1 MQRATDDTVTAIQG
15 IGGTI
20 GQISDIAKTIAIA
33 VEQQGQAT
41 QEIARSVSQ
50 AAAGTSEVAGNIS
63 AVTRTIDS
71 TGVAAKEML
80 GAAGRLSKQ
89 ADALR
94 DKVSGFLSAVQ
105 AA

>member
-1 MQRATDDTVTAIQG
+1 LELRDSDWVGVTP
-15 IGGTI
+15 
-20 GQISDIAKTIAIA
+20 AIA

-41 QEIARSVSQ
+41 QEIARSVSL

-63 AVTRTIDS
+63 AVTATIDS
-71 TGVAAKEML
+71 TGVAAKEIL

-94 DKVSGFLSAVQ
+94 AKVSGFLNAVR